1 MRYIFLMFSFENF
14 VLSNTSL
21 YFSWNE
27 NLLFPKELGAKCVI
41 GWNHKEFEVPYICLS
56 DEIKIGKGGF
66 QIKINFL
73 VDKEMGQYVCRIL
86 GNNRFSF
93 HEK

>member
-1 MRYIFLMFSFENF
+1 MTSSFQTREELRECLENEMRAFL
-14 VLSNTSL
+14 VD
-21 YFSWNE
+21 
-27 NLLFPKELGAKCVI
+27 KELGAKCVI

-86 GNNRFSF
+86 GKTRFSF

>member
-1 MRYIFLMFSFENF
+1 MKNHKREKEAFLSPIVTKSNNF
-14 VLSNTSL
+14 QEIKYL
-21 YFSWNE
+21 YDMH
-27 NLLFPKELGAKCVI
+27 NLKCVI

-73 VDKEMGQYVCRIL
+73 VDKEMEQYV
-86 GNNRFSF
+86 
-93 HEK
+93 